1 MRHINCF
8 HSWDVSPQE
17 AIQIQKEIRAK
28 VIRHGRLGRVR
39 FVAGADVAFD
49 NPSQTAFAGVVILEF
64 PDLRIV
70 ETRVERSPITFPYI
84 PGLLSFR
91 ETPPLLKV
99 FSKIRHEPEVIFID
113 GHGWSHPR
121 SAGLACH
128 IGVLLNLPVIGCAK
142 SVLVGSYEIPASKR
156 GSVSNLYH
164 TSGEVIGAVLRTRA
178 HVKPV
183 FVSIGH
189 RVGLKEAIRLTLACG
204 KGYRIPEPT
213 RQADLLVEKAKR
225 GAFNR

>member
-1 MRHINCF
+1 MRPITCF
-8 HSWDVSPQE
+8 HPWDVSPQE
-17 AIQIQKEIRAK
+17 AIQIQNEIRARI
-28 VIRHGRLGRVR
+28 IRHGRLGRTR

-49 NPSQTAFAGVVILEF
+49 KRSQTAFAGVVILEL
-64 PDLRIV
+64 PELRIV

-91 ETPPLLKV
+91 ETPPLLKA
-99 FSKIRHEPEVIFID
+99 FNKIRHEPEVIFID
-113 GHGWSHPR
+113 GHGCSHPR

-128 IGVLLNLPVIGCAK
+128 IGVLLNRPVIGCAK
-142 SVLVGSYEIPASKR
+142 SVLVGSYEIPEAKR
-156 GSVSNLYH
+156 GSVLDLFNAA
-164 TSGEVIGAVLRTRA
+164 GEVIGAVLRTRD

-189 RVGLKEAIRLTLACG
+189 RVGLKEAIRLTVACG

-225 GAFNR
+225 ETTKR

>member
-1 MRHINCF
+1 MRPITCF
-8 HSWDVSPQE
+8 HPWDVSPQK
-17 AIQIQKEIRAK
+17 AIQIQNEVRAR
-28 VIRHGRLGRVR
+28 VIPHGRLGRTR

-49 NPSQTAFAGVVILEF
+49 NPSQTAFAGVVILEL
-64 PDLRIV
+64 PELRIV

-142 SVLVGSYEIPASKR
+142 SVLVGSYEIPAAKR
-156 GSVSNLYH
+156 GSVSDLYNAA
-164 TSGEVIGAVLRTRA
+164 GEVIGAVLRTRD

-189 RVGLKEAIRLTLACG
+189 RVGLKEAIRLTVACG

-225 GAFNR
+225 ETLQG

>member
-1 MRHINCF
+1 MRQINCF

-28 VIRHGRLGRVR
+28 AIQYGRLGRVR
-39 FVAGADVAFD
+39 FVSGADVAFD
-49 NPSQTAFAGVVILEF
+49 NPSQTAFAGVVILEL
-64 PDLRIV
+64 PELRIV

-91 ETPPLLKV
+91 ETPPLLKA

-128 IGVLLNLPVIGCAK
+128 VGVLLNRPVIGCAK
-142 SVLVGSYEIPASKR
+142 SVLVGSYDIPAAKR
-156 GSVSNLYH
+156 GSVSDLYNTTGH
-164 TSGEVIGAVLRTRA
+164 VIGAVLRTRA

>member
-1 MRHINCF
+1 MRQINCF

-17 AIQIQKEIRAK
+17 AIQIQNEIRAK

-49 NPSQTAFAGVVILEF
+49 NPSQTAFAGVVILEL
-64 PDLRIV
+64 PELRIV

-128 IGVLLNLPVIGCAK
+128 IGILLNRPVIGCAK
-142 SVLVGSYEIPASKR
+142 SVLVGSYEIPAAKR
-156 GSVSNLYH
+156 SSVSNLYNAAGH
-164 TSGEVIGAVLRTRA
+164 VIGAVLRTRA

-183 FVSIGH
+183 FISTGH

-225 GAFNR
+225 ETLQG